1 MDWKIFL
8 TTFITLFVAEM
19 GDKTQFAALAASA
32 GSKATPSVLL
42 GVVLGLSLAGGLGVI
57 AGKFL
62 GNFID
67 PNQLKWLSGSLFIAV
82 GLWVLFSKPS

>member
-8 TTFITLFVAEM
+8 TTFITIFIAEM

-32 GSKATPSVLL
+32 GSKSTISVWTA
-42 GVVLGLSLAGGLGVI
+42 VVLALALAGTIGVI

-62 GNFID
+62 GQFVS
-67 PNQLKWLSGSLFIAV
+67 PQTLKYVSGGLFIAV
-82 GLWVLFSKPS
+82 GVWVLLSPE